1 MRTGRRAGNLVIGT
15 TDGFLDHFGIED
27 VRDLPGMEELK
38 AAGLLDSGP
47 AISVYSAAAD
57 TTEEAEDTAEEQGTQ
72 LELIDNDNGIEDE
85 DPDESETSE
94 SLDPDDGE
102 ATPL

>member
-1 MRTGRRAGNLVIGT
+1 MTWGT

-57 TTEEAEDTAEEQGTQ
+57 TIEEAEDTAEEQGTQ

>member
-1 MRTGRRAGNLVIGT
+1 MTWGT

>member
-1 MRTGRRAGNLVIGT
+1 
-15 TDGFLDHFGIED
+15 
-27 VRDLPGMEELK
+27 MEELK

-102 ATPL
+102 ATSL